1 MDNMEGPLPPGKQGG
16 PNWYDTL
23 DRHQS
28 VQFSAKG
35 LRNAPGENNCFLNS
49 AVQVFWHLDVFR
61 RSYRRL
67 TGHLCMGNSCI
78 FCALKV
84 IFTQYQ
90 YSDQSSLPPDAL
102 RKALAE
108 TFMNKQ
114 RFQLGHMD
122 DAAECFENI
131 LRRIHFH
138 VANAYHEDS
147 CSAPHCLPHQKFAMT
162 VFDQLVCIC
171 GASSDPLTFHE
182 LVHYISTTSLLTH
195 CRSMQET
202 GDVLHPDRFG
212 LLLRNAGT
220 AGDIRDCPGNCGKRV
235 QIRRTLL
242 NTPDVVS
249 IGLVWDSDRPDEK
262 LIREVAKSIGT
273 TILLQDMFHSVVC
286 KDATKLPKLQLS
298 ALVCYYGKHYSTI
311 VYHTKLNVWIY
322 FDDATVTE
330 IGPRWE
336 NVVDKCSKGRF
347 QPLLLLY
354 SNHNASPIA
363 TETAPKKRVMA
374 PGYATTPSKGVQE
387 KKRQE
392 NDGHKPS
399 RRSLTPN
406 PDKIEISQ
414 SNGRRAITP
423 GPDELSPGLNGP
435 QKMNIDHH
443 RQSSFLIAVTGK
455 TDKSRQ
461 YSSEYAVPKG
471 INPIKQ
477 SVPGGG
483 QSDMSQRQGMLKHC
497 FYEPS
502 NAEKQQFQQKS
513 NQDAVDGYDYTLS
526 SGDQYRRPAITAPKP
541 NNLPIQ
547 VNFARVNDCQRKESF
562 KKGKDK
568 VRADVIRSLDPSRRE
583 SQSSD
588 SDSPQTPPLLPPQL
602 PPKISRS
609 QSCHNYDLE
618 SSPANVSADNIDIRQ
633 HVVMKPRPSNSHAY
647 ENLENS
653 SHTPV
658 QSGLATLPRNK
669 KSNSS
674 VQSQNQHSRQNS
686 LKSNDGYPP
695 HNRPTSGQDMNNMYH
710 TVGYSQQV
718 SHSRESSSN
727 TIVPDDVH
735 SRQNSLASQ
744 ISDNSQHSLS
754 SWQQGS
760 NNQSVSQYRNQPSVS
775 SNQRLPEDKPPKPA
789 KPEKKINTVA
799 AQKKKSMNSKG
810 QQPPPLPEKKGSQ
823 LCNVSPNHDQGYIN
837 RKTVENILSYQKL
850 SSLSRQGS
858 TNSNMSCASISSNAS
873 TTSNTSFE
881 SDNCSLSS
889 KEGNI
894 PFDRLSLDS
903 RQDSG
908 YSGSDR
914 NSSSST
920 GSTTLDP
927 YTQYFLSKS
936 MIPPKTFNQQAVAEN
951 IKKFIDPG
959 FCENQRFDQ
968 KYTVG
973 YQTNSFHGNQQQ
985 QNQHYQRGYEQSGD
999 RKQLYDPAIVK
1010 SHQSKDTMGYPMHQ
1024 NLDPN
1029 NQERNPKNCD
1039 NQMFIQS
1046 GPPGYDEVVSFN
1058 IEEFASLCHKSE
1070 DLMDQCMLYET
1081 DSNCHQAIQLCNSA
1095 IDCLKQAMKMTNIT
1109 HQSFQ
1114 FAQMKHNSCI
1124 LKLRSL
1130 QKKNMFR
1137 QESNS
1142 STNSSDSA
1150 RSSPCGL
1157 PNSSSNIQY
1166 PPQQSSQN
1174 VVHSRSSSR
1183 DSIDSVIENKNY
1195 RKDKVINEIDGQKM
1209 IHSNSSHS
1217 LNERTCSSNVDTSNV
1232 DMYATLPRKGRQ
1244 LAMKNQNSQN
1254 TELFK
1259 NCLNRQQ
1266 RTNSPSLHQPSS
1278 RSSTPSS
1285 ECRDSDSSSQASDQY
1300 RMQIPSHQQVKMNKA
1315 EIRQLPHNSM
1325 VQRQGNQQSNGGM
1338 VSQNQQ
1344 HGKPLPEKS
1353 MELPLQQ
1360 FNQRVQNLPE
1370 QKSDNEDVRPS
1381 VKALASRFDRS
1392 GRGKAKANKQLPP
1405 MNSNLDNRHRSKSES
1420 DFLRMDSKPK
1430 SVLSKRKKCKAS
1442 RPRKSVTF
1450 SENIAMV
1457 SAADLYATDTDM
1469 CSGYVSDS
1477 DEKYKYQRGAYSDN
1491 ELEDDDSNSTESPA
1505 DIHPGQSCC
1514 CLCNKH
1520 GCAEGSQFCAKCQ
1533 LYMSRFQPSEC

>member
-138 VANAYHEDS
+138 IANAYHEDS

-182 LVHYISTTSLLTH
+182 LVHYISTTSLLSH

-220 AGDIRDCPGNCGKRV
+220 SGDIRDCPGNCGKRV

-286 KDATKLPKLQLS
+286 KDASKLPKLQLS

-336 NVVDKCSKGRF
+336 NVVDKCSKGRY

-392 NDGHKPS
+392 NDGQKAS

-406 PDKIEISQ
+406 PDKIEMSH

-423 GPDELSPGLNGP
+423 GPDELSPDLNGP

-455 TDKSRQ
+455 TDKNRQ

-483 QSDMSQRQGMLKHC
+483 QTDMSQRQGMLKHC

-526 SGDQYRRPAITAPKP
+526 TSDQYRRPTITAPKP

-547 VNFARVNDCQRKESF
+547 VNFSRVNDCQRKESF

-618 SSPANVSADNIDIRQ
+618 SGPANISADNIDIRQ

-674 VQSQNQHSRQNS
+674 VQSQSQHSRQNS

-695 HNRPTSGQDMNNMYH
+695 HNRPTSGQEMNNMYH

-744 ISDNSQHSLS
+744 ISDNSKHSLS

-799 AQKKKSMNSKG
+799 AQKKKSMNSRG
-810 QQPPPLPEKKGSQ
+810 QQPPPLPEKKGSK
-823 LCNVSPNHDQGYIN
+823 LSNSSPNHESYIN
-837 RKTVENILSYQKL
+837 RKTVENILSYQK
-850 SSLSRQGS
+850 LSRQGS

-873 TTSNTSFE
+873 TASNTSFE

-894 PFDRLSLDS
+894 PFDRLSLES

-959 FCENQRFDQ
+959 YGENQRFDQ

-1010 SHQSKDTMGYPMHQ
+1010 SHQSKDTMGHPMHQ

-1029 NQERNPKNCD
+1029 NQERNSKNCD

-1046 GPPGYDEVVSFN
+1046 GPPGYDEVVSFS

-1070 DLMDQCMLYET
+1070 DYMDQCMLYET
-1081 DSNCHQAIQLCNSA
+1081 DSNCHQAIQYCNSA
-1095 IDCLKQAMKMTNIT
+1095 IDCLKQAMKMTNIS
-1109 HQSFQ
+1109 HQSYQ

-1157 PNSSSNIQY
+1157 PNSSSNIQH

-1195 RKDKVINEIDGQKM
+1195 RKDKVNNEIDGQKLL
-1209 IHSNSSHS
+1209 HSNSSHS
-1217 LNERTCSSNVDTSNV
+1217 LNERTCSSVDTSNV

-1254 TELFK
+1254 SELFK

-1266 RTNSPSLHQPSS
+1266 RTNSPSIHQPSS

-1338 VSQNQQ
+1338 VSQHQQ
-1344 HGKPLPEKS
+1344 HVHGKPLPEKS

-1370 QKSDNEDVRPS
+1370 QMSDNEDVRPS

-1392 GRGKAKANKQLPP
+1392 GRKSKTTTQLPP

-1457 SAADLYATDTDM
+1457 SATDYITDTDL

-1491 ELEDDDSNSTESPA
+1491 ELDDDDSNSTESPA

-1520 GCAEGSQFCAKCQ
+1520 GCGQGSQFCAKCQ